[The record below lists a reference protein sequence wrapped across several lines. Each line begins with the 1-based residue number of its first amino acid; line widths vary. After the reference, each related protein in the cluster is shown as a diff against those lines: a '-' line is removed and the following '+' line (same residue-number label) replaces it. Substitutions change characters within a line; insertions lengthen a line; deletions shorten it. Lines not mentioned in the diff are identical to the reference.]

1 MMDLANQVIPQVC
14 PMWDDIGRQL
24 KLNIAT
30 LNEIRANC
38 HGDVRQC
45 CSRMFEVWLKQDTEA
60 SWITVMSACT
70 RVKQNLESSLVSSP
84 HQPHTKDHIEA
95 LDQLAGNLCD
105 FLTKL

>member
-1 MMDLANQVIPQVC
+1 MDLANQVIPQVC

-38 HGDVRQC
+38 GGDVRQC
-45 CSRMFEVWLKQDTEA
+45 CTRMFEVWLKQDTEA

-84 HQPHTKDHIEA
+84 HQPHTKDHIKA
-95 LDQLAGNLCD
+95 LDQFTESLCD
-105 FLTKL
+105 FFKNL